1 MTPCMIVTSS
11 RGTPTPCSALAE
23 ESSAAQSSAEKT
35 MPTGWFR
42 PSSAIAMPV
51 KPIPVGKFSE

>member
-11 RGTPTPCSALAE
+11 RATPTPCSAFAE
-23 ESSAAQSSAEKT
+23 ESSAAHSSAENT

-42 PSSAIAMPV
+42 PSRATAMPV
-51 KPIPVGKFSE
+51 NPIPVGKFSE